1 MPRQTPPEASTVDY
15 GDIRYEVEDSA
26 AIITLN
32 RPDKLNAWTSR
43 MEQEYREALQR
54 ADADRGV
61 RSVILTGAGRG
72 FCAGAD
78 MGHLNTIADTGGT
91 GDEGGGA
98 APGGL
103 EANYRQHFSFPLT
116 TQKPLL
122 CAVNGAAVGLGLV
135 IALYAD
141 VRFASDQARFGTAF
155 AALGLVAEHGTNW
168 LLPRMIG
175 TSNALDLLYSSR
187 VIGAE
192 EALRMGLV
200 SRVVPHAELMPA
212 VKEYAAQ
219 LAARSSPRA
228 MRGIKRLVYDAQFTD
243 LATATQAG
251 NDAMVGSFDN
261 PDFKEGLAAFAEKRQ
276 PRFEP
281 LGQ

>member
-1 MPRQTPPEASTVDY
+1 MDY
-15 GDIRYEVEDSA
+15 GDILYDVEDSA

-32 RPDKLNAWTSR
+32 RPDKLNAWTGR
-43 MEQEYREALQR
+43 MEQEYREALER

-78 MGHLNTIADTGGT
+78 MGHLNTIADAGAT

-103 EANYRQHFSFPLT
+103 EANYRQHYSFPLT
-116 TQKPLL
+116 TQKPLI
-122 CAVNGAAVGLGLV
+122 CAINGAAVGLGLV
-135 IALYAD
+135 ISLYAD
-141 VRFASDQARFGTAF
+141 IRIASAQARFGTAF
-155 AALGLVAEHGTNW
+155 ASLGLVAEHGINW

-175 TSNALDLLYSSR
+175 TSNALDLLYSAR
-187 VIGAE
+187 VIGAD

-200 SRVVPHAELMPA
+200 SRVVPHEELLPS

-228 MRGIKRLVYDAQFTD
+228 MSVIKRLVYDAQFTD
-243 LATATQAG
+243 LAAATQAG
-251 NDAMVGSFDN
+251 NDAMAGSFGN
-261 PDFKEGLAAFAEKRQ
+261 ADFKEGLAAFAEKRQ